1 MVPARMTKSRRRLSY
16 ERRIL
21 FFILGSGAFGTI
33 LALIFLWWGP
43 YTAKVQW
50 TLTLFVV
57 IFWLSFAFSA
67 RERIIRPLQTISN
80 MLAALHEGDYSIR
93 AKRGKPGDALDDV
106 MLEVNQLGTTLRDQ
120 RLGALEATALLRKVM
135 EEIDVAIF
143 AFDDQHNLRLVNRA
157 GERLMGHPME
167 RLLGRTADE
176 LNLAV
181 CLNGS
186 AKRVLDFAF
195 PGSVGRWDMRRSTF
209 RQGGLPHH
217 LLVLS
222 DLSKALRD
230 EERQVWQRLIRVI
243 GHELNNSLAPIK
255 SISGSLQS
263 LLQKDTPPPD
273 WKEDMNQGLAIVA
286 SRAEALS
293 QFMSAYARL
302 ARLPQPQMQPVSVS
316 QWVKQVIALETRIPV
331 KVRSGPELTVQG
343 DQNQLEQLLINLVR
357 NAVDATL
364 ENSGRAEIGWNRTS
378 NHLEI
383 WVEDEGPGLAAS
395 DNLFVPFFTTKP
407 GGTGIGLVL
416 CRQIAEAHGGILTV
430 ENRLDRSGVRATL
443 RLPL

>member
-1 MVPARMTKSRRRLSY
+1 MKNRRRVSY

-21 FFILGSGAFGTI
+21 LFILASGVFGTA
-33 LALIFLWWGP
+33 LSLIFLWWGP

-50 TLTLFVV
+50 TLTLFL
-57 IFWLSFAFSA
+57 ILFWLSFAFSA

-106 MLEVNQLGTTLRDQ
+106 MLEVNQLGTTLREQ

-135 EEIDVAIF
+135 EEIEVAIF
-143 AFDDQHNLRLVNRA
+143 AFDDQHALRLVNRA
-157 GERLMGHPME
+157 GEKLLGHPME
-167 RLLGRTADE
+167 RLLGRSAED
-176 LNLAV
+176 LSLAV
-181 CLNGS
+181 CLIGDP
-186 AKRVLDFAF
+186 KRVLDFAF

-217 LLVLS
+217 LLVLT

-255 SISGSLQS
+255 SISGSLQT
-263 LLQKDTPPPD
+263 LLQKEPRPVD
-273 WKEDMNQGLAIVA
+273 WKEDMNQGLSIIS

-293 QFMSAYARL
+293 HFMSAYARL
-302 ARLPQPQMQPVSVS
+302 ARLPEPQMRPVPVS
-316 QWVKQVIALETRIPV
+316 QWVRQVAGLETRVPV
-331 KVRSGPELTVQG
+331 QLTPGPDLTVQG
-343 DQNQLEQLLINLVR
+343 DQNQLEQLLINLMR
-357 NAVDATL
+357 NAVDASL
-364 ENSGRAEIGWNRTS
+364 ETSGHVEVGWSKMN
-378 NHLEI
+378 NQLEV
-383 WVEDEGPGLAAS
+383 WVEDDGPGLATS
-395 DNLFVPFFTTKP
+395 DNLFVPFFTTKQ

-430 ENRLDRSGVRATL
+430 ENKMNGSGCRATL
-443 RLPL
+443 RLPLTP

>member
-1 MVPARMTKSRRRLSY
+1 MKNRRRISY

-21 FFILGSGAFGTI
+21 LFILASGAFGTG
-33 LALIFLWWGP
+33 LSFLFLWMGP
-43 YTAKVQW
+43 YSPKTQW
-50 TLTLFVV
+50 TLSLFLLVL
-57 IFWLSFAFSA
+57 WLSFAFSA

-106 MLEVNQLGTTLRDQ
+106 MLEVNQLGTTLREQ

-135 EEIDVAIF
+135 EEIEVAIF
-143 AFDDQHNLRLVNRA
+143 AFDDQHMLRLVNRA
-157 GERLMGHPME
+157 GEKLLGHPVE
-167 RLLGRTADE
+167 RLLGKTAEE

-181 CLNGS
+181 CLQGDP
-186 AKRVLDFAF
+186 KRVLDFAF

-217 LLVLS
+217 LLVLT
-222 DLSKALRD
+222 DLSKALRE

-255 SISGSLQS
+255 SISGSLQT
-263 LLQKDTPPPD
+263 LLHKEPRPID
-273 WKEDMNQGLAIVA
+273 WREDMDQGLAIISA
-286 SRAEALS
+286 RADALS
-293 QFMSAYARL
+293 HFMSAYARL
-302 ARLPQPQMQPVSVS
+302 ARLPQPQMQPVPVS
-316 QWVKQVIALETRIPV
+316 QWIRQVAGLETRLPV
-331 KVRSGPELTVQG
+331 RLTPGPELTVQG

-357 NAVDATL
+357 NAVDASL
-364 ENSGRAEIGWNRTS
+364 ETSGNVKVGWSKSN
-378 NHLEI
+378 NHLEV
-383 WVEDEGPGLAAS
+383 WVEDEGPGLATS
-395 DNLFVPFFTTKP
+395 DNLFVPFFTTKQ

-430 ENRLDRSGVRATL
+430 ENKAIGSGCRATL
-443 RLPL
+443 RLPLNL

>member
-1 MVPARMTKSRRRLSY
+1 MKRNRRISY

-21 FFILGSGAFGTI
+21 LFILTSGFFG
-33 LALIFLWWGP
+33 LLVSMVFLWWGP

-50 TLTLFVV
+50 TLSLFLVAL
-57 IFWLSFAFSA
+57 WLGFAFSA

-106 MLEVNQLGTTLRDQ
+106 MLEVNQLGATLREQ

-143 AFDDQHNLRLVNRA
+143 AFDDQHLLRLVNRA
-157 GERLMGHPME
+157 GERLMGHPVE
-167 RLLGRTADE
+167 RLLGRSAEE

-181 CLNGS
+181 CLEG
-186 AKRVLDFAF
+186 APKRVLDFAF

-263 LLQKDTPPPD
+263 LLQKNPRPVD
-273 WKEDMNQGLAIVA
+273 WEQDMDQGLSIVA
-286 SRAEALS
+286 GRAEALS
-293 QFMSAYARL
+293 HFMSAYARL
-302 ARLPQPQMQPVSVS
+302 ARLPQPQMNAVPVSH
-316 QWVKQVIALETRIPV
+316 WIRQVASLETRIPV
-331 KVRSGPELTVQG
+331 KLRPGPELTVQG
-343 DQNQLEQLLINLVR
+343 DQSQLEQLLINLVR
-357 NAVDATL
+357 NAVDASL
-364 ENSGRAEIGWNRTS
+364 ETSGDVEVGWTKS
-378 NHLEI
+378 NNHVEI
-383 WVEDEGPGLAAS
+383 WVEDEGPGLASS
-395 DNLFVPFFTTKP
+395 DNLFVPFFTTKQ

-416 CRQIAEAHGGILTV
+416 CRQIAEAHGGILTI
-430 ENRLDRSGVRATL
+430 ENKGNSSGCRATL

>member
-1 MVPARMTKSRRRLSY
+1 MKRISY

-21 FFILGSGAFGTI
+21 LFILTSGLFGT
-33 LALIFLWWGP
+33 ALSLGFLWWGP

-50 TLTLFVV
+50 TISLFLVV
-57 IFWLSFAFSA
+57 LWLSFAFSA

-93 AKRGKPGDALDDV
+93 AKRGKAGDALDDV

-143 AFDDQHNLRLVNRA
+143 AFDDHNFLRLVNRA
-157 GERLMGHPME
+157 GERLLGHPVE
-167 RLLGRTADE
+167 RLLGKTAEE

-181 CLNGS
+181 CLQGES
-186 AKRVLDFAF
+186 KRVLDFAF

-255 SISGSLQS
+255 SISGSLKT
-263 LLQKDTPPPD
+263 LLQKEPRPPD
-273 WKEDMNQGLAIVA
+273 WQEDMNQGLSIIS

-293 QFMSAYARL
+293 HFMSAYARL
-302 ARLPQPQMQPVSVS
+302 ARLPQPKMEPVPVS
-316 QWVKQVIALETRIPV
+316 QWIRQVAGLETRLQI
-331 KVRSGPELTVQG
+331 KLSSGPELTVHG

-357 NAVDATL
+357 NAVDASL
-364 ENSGRAEIGWNRTS
+364 ETAGDVEVGWSKSN
-378 NHLEI
+378 NHLEV
-383 WVEDEGPGLAAS
+383 WVEDEGPGLATS
-395 DNLFVPFFTTKP
+395 DNLFVPFFTTKQ

-416 CRQIAEAHGGILTV
+416 CRQIAEAHGGILTI
-430 ENRLDRSGVRATL
+430 ENKLSSPGCRATL
-443 RLPL
+443 LLPL

>member
-1 MVPARMTKSRRRLSY
+1 MSKSRRRISY

-21 FFILGSGAFGTI
+21 LVILTSGAFGTI
-33 LALIFLWWGP
+33 LSLLFLWLGD
-43 YTAKVQW
+43 YSAKLQW
-50 TLTLFVV
+50 TLSLFIVGL
-57 IFWLSFAFSA
+57 WLGFGFSA

-157 GERLMGHPME
+157 GERLMGHPLE
-167 RLLGRTADE
+167 RLIGRSAED

-181 CLNGS
+181 CLDGS

-195 PGSVGRWDMRRSTF
+195 PGSVGRWDMSRSTF

-255 SISGSLQS
+255 SISGSLQT
-263 LLQKDTPPPD
+263 LLQKEPRPTD
-273 WKEDMNQGLAIVA
+273 WQEDMNQGLAIVS

-293 QFMSAYARL
+293 HFMSAYARL
-302 ARLPQPQMQPVSVS
+302 ARLPQPQMQPVDVS
-316 QWVKQVIALETRIPV
+316 QWIKQVAALETRLPV
-331 KVRSGPELTVQG
+331 KIKSGPELTVQG

-357 NAVDATL
+357 NAVDASL
-364 ENSGRAEIGWNRTS
+364 ETQGNVEIGWMKTS
-378 NHLEI
+378 NHLEV
-383 WVEDEGPGLAAS
+383 WVQDEGPGLTKS

-416 CRQIAEAHGGILTV
+416 CRQIAEAHGGILNV
-430 ENRLDRSGVRATL
+430 ENRIDRSGCRATL
-443 RLPL
+443 HLPL

>member
-1 MVPARMTKSRRRLSY
+1 MKNRRRISY
-16 ERRIL
+16 ERRL
-21 FFILGSGAFGTI
+21 LLFILTSGFFGI
-33 LALIFLWWGP
+33 LVSMIFLWWGP

-50 TLTLFVV
+50 TLTLFLVAL
-57 IFWLSFAFSA
+57 WLGFGFSA

-106 MLEVNQLGTTLRDQ
+106 MLEVNQLGATLREQ

-143 AFDDQHNLRLVNRA
+143 AFDDQHLLRLVNRA
-157 GERLMGHPME
+157 GERLMGHPVE
-167 RLLGRTADE
+167 RLLGRSAAE

-181 CLNGS
+181 CLEG
-186 AKRVLDFAF
+186 APKRVLDFAF

-255 SISGSLQS
+255 SISGSLKS
-263 LLQKDTPPPD
+263 LLRKDPRPLD
-273 WKEDMNQGLAIVA
+273 WEQDMDHGLSIVA
-286 SRAEALS
+286 GRAEALS
-293 QFMSAYARL
+293 HFMSAYARL
-302 ARLPQPQMQPVSVS
+302 ARLPQPQMEAVPVS
-316 QWVKQVIALETRIPV
+316 QWIKQVASLETRLPV
-331 KVRSGPELTVQG
+331 KLRPGPELTVQG
-343 DQNQLEQLLINLVR
+343 DQSQLEQLLINLVR
-357 NAVDATL
+357 NAVDASL
-364 ENSGRAEIGWNRTS
+364 ETSGDVEVGWTKS
-378 NHLEI
+378 NNHVEV
-383 WVEDEGPGLAAS
+383 WVEDEGPGLATS
-395 DNLFVPFFTTKP
+395 DNLFVPFFTTKQ
-407 GGTGIGLVL
+407 GGTGVGLVL
-416 CRQIAEAHGGILTV
+416 SRQIAEAHGGILTI
-430 ENRLDRSGVRATL
+430 ENKSTGSGCRAIL

>member
-1 MVPARMTKSRRRLSY
+1 MV
-16 ERRIL
+16 
-21 FFILGSGAFGTI
+21 
-33 LALIFLWWGP
+33 FLWWGP

-50 TLTLFVV
+50 TLSLFLVAL
-57 IFWLSFAFSA
+57 WLGFAFSA

-106 MLEVNQLGTTLRDQ
+106 MLEVNQLGATLREQ

-143 AFDDQHNLRLVNRA
+143 AFDDQHLLRLVNRA
-157 GERLMGHPME
+157 GERLMGHPVE
-167 RLLGRTADE
+167 RLLGRSAEE

-181 CLNGS
+181 CLEG
-186 AKRVLDFAF
+186 APKRVLDFAF

-263 LLQKDTPPPD
+263 LLQKNPRPVD
-273 WKEDMNQGLAIVA
+273 WEQDMDQGLSIVA
-286 SRAEALS
+286 GRAEALS
-293 QFMSAYARL
+293 HFMSAYARL
-302 ARLPQPQMQPVSVS
+302 ARLPQPQMNAVPVSH
-316 QWVKQVIALETRIPV
+316 WIRQVASLETRIPV
-331 KVRSGPELTVQG
+331 KLRPGPELTVQG
-343 DQNQLEQLLINLVR
+343 DQSQLEQLLINLVR
-357 NAVDATL
+357 NAVDASL
-364 ENSGRAEIGWNRTS
+364 ETSGDVEVGWTKS
-378 NHLEI
+378 NNHVEI
-383 WVEDEGPGLAAS
+383 WVEDEGPGLASS
-395 DNLFVPFFTTKP
+395 DNLFVPFFTTKQ

-416 CRQIAEAHGGILTV
+416 CRQIAEAHGGILTI
-430 ENRLDRSGVRATL
+430 ENKGNSSGCRATL

>member
-1 MVPARMTKSRRRLSY
+1 MKHRRRISF

-21 FFILGSGAFGTI
+21 LLILTSGAFGSI
-33 LALIFLWWGP
+33 LSFFFLWWGP
-43 YTAKVQW
+43 YTPKVQW
-50 TLTLFVV
+50 TFSVFLAGL
-57 IFWLSFAFSA
+57 WLGFGFSA
-67 RERIIRPLQTISN
+67 REKIIRPLQTISN

-106 MLEVNQLGTTLRDQ
+106 MLEVNQLGTTLREQ

-143 AFDDQHNLRLVNRA
+143 AFDDQQMLRLVNRA
-157 GERLMGHPME
+157 GQRLMGHPME
-167 RLLGRTADE
+167 RLLGRTAAD

-181 CLNGS
+181 CLEGEP
-186 AKRVLDFAF
+186 KRVLDFAF

-209 RQGGLPHH
+209 RQGGLPHQ

-263 LLQKDTPPPD
+263 LLQRNPRPPD
-273 WKEDMNQGLAIVA
+273 WQEDMNQGLSIVSA
-286 SRAEALS
+286 RAEALS
-293 QFMSAYARL
+293 HFMAAYARL
-302 ARLPQPQMQPVSVS
+302 ARLPQPQLRPVVVS
-316 QWVKQVIALETRIPV
+316 EWIRHVTNLETRLAVQLNP
-331 KVRSGPELTVQG
+331 GPELTVKG
-343 DQNQLEQLLINLVR
+343 DQGQLEQLLINLVR
-357 NAVDATL
+357 NAVDASLQT
-364 ENSGRAEIGWNRTS
+364 SGDVKVGWSKN
-378 NHLEI
+378 NQHVEV

-430 ENRLDRSGVRATL
+430 ENKQQSSGCRATL
-443 RLPL
+443 LLPL

>member
-1 MVPARMTKSRRRLSY
+1 MKHRRRISY

-21 FFILGSGAFGTI
+21 LLILTSGAFGTI
-33 LALIFLWWGP
+33 LSLIFLWWGP

-50 TLTLFVV
+50 TLSMFLGAL
-57 IFWLSFAFSA
+57 WLGFGFSA
-67 RERIIRPLQTISN
+67 REKIIRPLQTISN

-106 MLEVNQLGTTLRDQ
+106 MLEVNQLGTTLREQ

-143 AFDDQHNLRLVNRA
+143 AFDDQQFLRLVNRA
-157 GERLMGHPME
+157 GERLMGHRVE
-167 RLLGRTADE
+167 RLLGRTAAE

-181 CLNGS
+181 CLDGDP
-186 AKRVLDFAF
+186 KRVLDFAF

-217 LLVLS
+217 LLVLA

-243 GHELNNSLAPIK
+243 GHEMNNSLAPIK

-263 LLQKDTPPPD
+263 LLQKDPRPQD
-273 WKEDMNQGLAIVA
+273 WQDDLNQGLSIISA
-286 SRAEALS
+286 RAEALS
-293 QFMSAYARL
+293 HFMGAYARL
-302 ARLPQPQMQPVSVS
+302 ARLPQPQLQPVVVS
-316 QWVKQVIALETRIPV
+316 QWIRHVTDLETRLPV
-331 KVRSGPELTVQG
+331 EVVPGPELTVKG
-343 DQNQLEQLLINLVR
+343 DQSQLEQLLINIVQ
-357 NAVDATL
+357 NAVDASLQT
-364 ENSGRAEIGWNRTS
+364 SGSVKTGWSKN
-378 NHLEI
+378 NQHVEV

-416 CRQIAEAHGGILTV
+416 CRQIAEAHGGILSV
-430 ENRLDRSGVRATL
+430 ENKPNAHGCRATL

>member
-1 MVPARMTKSRRRLSY
+1 MKNRRRISY
-16 ERRIL
+16 ERRL
-21 FFILGSGAFGTI
+21 LLFILTSGFFGI
-33 LALIFLWWGP
+33 LVSMIFLWWGP

-50 TLTLFVV
+50 TLTLFL
-57 IFWLSFAFSA
+57 IALWLGFGFSA
-67 RERIIRPLQTISN
+67 RERIVRPLQTISN

-106 MLEVNQLGTTLRDQ
+106 MLEVNQLGTTLREQ

-143 AFDDQHNLRLVNRA
+143 AFDDQHLLRLVNRA

-167 RLLGRTADE
+167 RLLGRSAAE

-181 CLNGS
+181 CLEG
-186 AKRVLDFAF
+186 APKRVLDFAF

-255 SISGSLQS
+255 SISGSLKS
-263 LLQKDTPPPD
+263 LLKKDPRPVD
-273 WKEDMNQGLAIVA
+273 WEQDMDQGLSIVA
-286 SRAEALS
+286 GRADALS
-293 QFMSAYARL
+293 HFMSAYARL
-302 ARLPQPQMQPVSVS
+302 ARLPQPKMEAVPVSN
-316 QWVKQVIALETRIPV
+316 WIKQVANLETRLPV
-331 KVRSGPELTVQG
+331 KLRPGPELTVQG
-343 DQNQLEQLLINLVR
+343 DQSQLEQLLINLVR
-357 NAVDATL
+357 NAVDASL
-364 ENSGRAEIGWNRTS
+364 ETSGEVEVGWSKSN
-378 NHLEI
+378 NHLEV
-383 WVEDEGPGLAAS
+383 WVEDEGPGLATS
-395 DNLFVPFFTTKP
+395 DNLFVPFFTTKQ
-407 GGTGIGLVL
+407 GGTGVGLVL
-416 CRQIAEAHGGILTV
+416 SRQIAEAHGGILTI
-430 ENRLDRSGVRATL
+430 ENKLSGSGCRAIL

>member
-1 MVPARMTKSRRRLSY
+1 
-16 ERRIL
+16 
-21 FFILGSGAFGTI
+21 
-33 LALIFLWWGP
+33 
-43 YTAKVQW
+43 
-50 TLTLFVV
+50 
-57 IFWLSFAFSA
+57 
-67 RERIIRPLQTISN
+67 

-135 EEIDVAIF
+135 AEIDVAIF

-157 GERLMGHPME
+157 GERLLGHPME
-167 RLLGRTADE
+167 RVLGRTAEE

-181 CLNGS
+181 CLQGD

-263 LLQKDTPPPD
+263 LLQKEPPPAD
-273 WKEDMNQGLAIVA
+273 WKEDMNQGLSIVS

-293 QFMSAYARL
+293 HFMSAYARL
-302 ARLPQPQMQPVSVS
+302 ARLPQPQLQPVPVS
-316 QWVKQVIALETRIPV
+316 QWIRQVAGLETRLPIRLTP
-331 KVRSGPELTVQG
+331 GPELTVQG

-357 NAVDATL
+357 NAVDASL
-364 ENSGRAEIGWNRTS
+364 ETSGDVKVGWSKSN
-378 NHLEI
+378 NHLEV
-383 WVEDEGPGLAAS
+383 WVEDEGPGLATS

-430 ENRLDRSGVRATL
+430 ENKMNGSGCRATL
-443 RLPL
+443 LLPL

>member
-1 MVPARMTKSRRRLSY
+1 MKNRRRVSY

-21 FFILGSGAFGTI
+21 LFILASGVFGTV
-33 LALIFLWWGP
+33 LSLIFLWWGP
-43 YTAKVQW
+43 YAAKVQW
-50 TLTLFVV
+50 TLSLFL
-57 IFWLSFAFSA
+57 ILFWLSFAFSA

-135 EEIDVAIF
+135 EEIEVAIF
-143 AFDDQHNLRLVNRA
+143 AFDDQHALRLVNRA
-157 GERLMGHPME
+157 GEKLLGHPME
-167 RLLGRTADE
+167 RLLGRSAED
-176 LNLAV
+176 LSLAV
-181 CLNGS
+181 CLQGDP
-186 AKRVLDFAF
+186 KRVLDFAF

-217 LLVLS
+217 LLVLT

-263 LLQKDTPPPD
+263 LLQKEPRPVD
-273 WKEDMNQGLAIVA
+273 WHEDMNQGLSIIS

-293 QFMSAYARL
+293 HFMSAYARL
-302 ARLPQPQMQPVSVS
+302 ARLPEPQMRPVSVS
-316 QWVKQVIALETRIPV
+316 QWVRQVAGLETRAA
-331 KVRSGPELTVQG
+331 VRLSPGPDLTVQG

-357 NAVDATL
+357 NAVDASL
-364 ENSGRAEIGWNRTS
+364 ETSGQVEVGWSKMN
-378 NHLEI
+378 NQLEV
-383 WVEDEGPGLAAS
+383 WVEDEGPGLVTS
-395 DNLFVPFFTTKP
+395 DNLFVPFFTTKQ

-430 ENRLDRSGVRATL
+430 ENKMNASGCRATL
-443 RLPL
+443 RLPLNP

>member
-1 MVPARMTKSRRRLSY
+1 M
-16 ERRIL
+16 
-21 FFILGSGAFGTI
+21 
-33 LALIFLWWGP
+33 IFLWWGP

-50 TLTLFVV
+50 TLSLFLVAL
-57 IFWLSFAFSA
+57 WLGFAFSA

-106 MLEVNQLGTTLRDQ
+106 MLEVNQLGTTLREQ

-143 AFDDQHNLRLVNRA
+143 AFDDQHLLRLVNRA
-157 GERLMGHPME
+157 GERLMGHPVE
-167 RLLGRTADE
+167 RLLGRSAAE

-181 CLNGS
+181 CLEG
-186 AKRVLDFAF
+186 APKRVLDFAF

-209 RQGGLPHH
+209 RQGGLPHD

-255 SISGSLQS
+255 SISGSLKS
-263 LLQKDTPPPD
+263 LLQKDPRPVD
-273 WKEDMNQGLAIVA
+273 WEQDMDQGLSIVA
-286 SRAEALS
+286 GRAEALS
-293 QFMSAYARL
+293 HFMSAYARL
-302 ARLPQPQMQPVSVS
+302 ARLPQPQMQPVPVS
-316 QWVKQVIALETRIPV
+316 HWIRQVASLETRMPV
-331 KVRSGPELTVQG
+331 KLRPGPELTVQG

-357 NAVDATL
+357 NAVDASMET
-364 ENSGRAEIGWNRTS
+364 SGDVEVGWTKSN

-383 WVEDEGPGLAAS
+383 WVEDEGPGLATS
-395 DNLFVPFFTTKP
+395 DNLFVPFFTTKQ
-407 GGTGIGLVL
+407 GGTGVGLVL
-416 CRQIAEAHGGILTV
+416 CRQIAEAHGGILTI
-430 ENRLDRSGVRATL
+430 ENKMNGSGCRAIL
-443 RLPL
+443 LLPL